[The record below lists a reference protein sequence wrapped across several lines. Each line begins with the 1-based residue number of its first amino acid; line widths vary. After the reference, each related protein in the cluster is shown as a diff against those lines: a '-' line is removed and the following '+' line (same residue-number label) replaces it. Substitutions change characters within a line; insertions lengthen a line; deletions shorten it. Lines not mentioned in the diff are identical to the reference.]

1 MPIQYFMINGN
12 RIEKCK
18 SLIFFRIQSDVF
30 PTSHQKIESFKSHEK
45 GSHGVRGVG
54 VLWPIM
60 TGVCFQDPVKQ
71 FLETLPR

>member
-1 MPIQYFMINGN
+1 MFNSK
-12 RIEKCK
+12 RVEKMLC
-18 SLIFFRIQSDVF
+18 LIFFRMQSVVL
-30 PTSHQKIESFKSHEK
+30 PMSQQKTESFESHDK
-45 GSHGVRGVG
+45 GSHGIRGVG